1 MQRVIL
7 HGHIFKNAGTTL
19 DWSFARS
26 FGEGFLDHRQDQ
38 VMIQHGGAHLRDI
51 LRASPQLSVISS
63 HHMPRDLPNIE
74 NLQFQPLYLLRHP
87 LLRLRS
93 AYRFER
99 QQDADTPGA
108 QAAREKDFAN
118 YVRWRMQHDVSRTI
132 RNYQTVY
139 LAGFHRRASNAL
151 LALKCFSDA
160 IETFKA
166 VPLIGLVED
175 YDTSMV
181 VFESVLKQDF
191 PELDLA
197 YVAQNVT
204 QPTRVAADTDQEV
217 ASVLA
222 ELGDLAKTVIDE
234 NSYDLALYQLVKARL
249 GSQTAAIA
257 DFSDRLAAFNQRCDA
272 LRPVMPRVGQL
283 LKKS

>member
-26 FGEGFLDHRQDQ
+26 FGDGFLDHRQDQ
-38 VMIQHGGAHLRDI
+38 VMIQHGGAHLRDV
-51 LRASPQLSVISS
+51 LQASPDLAVISS
-63 HHMPRDLPNIE
+63 HHMPRDLPKLDNV
-74 NLQFQPLYLLRHP
+74 QFQPLYLLRHP

-99 QQDADTPGA
+99 KQDADTPGA
-108 QAAREKDFAN
+108 KAAREKSFAE
-118 YVRWRMQHDVSRTI
+118 YVSWRMQHDVSRTI

-160 IETFKA
+160 IETFKT
-166 VPLIGLVED
+166 VPLIGLVEE
-175 YDTSMV
+175 YDASMV

-191 PELDLA
+191 PQLDLA

-204 QPTRVAADTDQEV
+204 QPKKRASDTDQEV
-217 ASVLA
+217 ASVLS
-222 ELGDLAKTVIDE
+222 ELGDLAKVVIDE

-249 GSQTAAIA
+249 GSQTAAIV
-257 DFSDRLAAFNQRCDA
+257 DFPGQMEAFNKRCEA
-272 LRPVMPRVGQL
+272 LRSVTSTVSEL
-283 LKKS
+283 LKKR

>member
-1 MQRVIL
+1 MRTVVL

-19 DWSFARS
+19 DWAFERN
-26 FGEGFLDHRQDQ
+26 FKQDFLDHREDM

-51 LRASPQLSVISS
+51 VQANPQLSVISS
-63 HHMPRDLPNIE
+63 HHMPRDLPQ
-74 NLQFQPLYLLRHP
+74 LPDVRFLPLYLLRHP
-87 LLRLRS
+87 FLRLRS

-99 QQDADTPGA
+99 HQDADTPGA
-108 QAAREKDFAN
+108 KAAREKNFCE
-118 YVRWRMQHDVSRTI
+118 YVRWRMQGNVSRTI

-139 LAGFHRRASNAL
+139 LAGHHRRASNAL

-175 YDTSMV
+175 YDASMV
-181 VFESVLKQDF
+181 VFEYHLQQDF
-191 PELDLA
+191 PDISLA

-204 QPTRVAADTDQEV
+204 RPATETPDDDEV
-217 ASVLA
+217 ASVLT

-234 NSYDLALYQLVKARL
+234 NSYDLALYQIVKARL
-249 GSQTAAIA
+249 SSQTAAIP
-257 DFSDRLAAFNQRCDA
+257 DFDDRLKDFRARCDA
-272 LRPVMPRVGQL
+272 LPSSRFKRVLSG
-283 LKKS
+283 KSN

>member
-26 FGEGFLDHRQDQ
+26 FGGGFLDHRQDQ
-38 VMIQHGGAHLRDI
+38 VMIQHGGAHLRDV
-51 LRASPQLSVISS
+51 LQASPGLAVISS
-63 HHMPRDLPNIE
+63 HHMPRDLPKLDNV
-74 NLQFQPLYLLRHP
+74 QFQPLYLLRHP

-99 QQDADTPGA
+99 KQDADTPGA
-108 QAAREKDFAN
+108 KAAREKSFAE
-118 YVRWRMQHDVSRTI
+118 YVSWRMQHDVSRTI

-160 IETFKA
+160 IETFKT
-166 VPLIGLVED
+166 VPLIGLVEE
-175 YDTSMV
+175 YDASMV

-191 PELDLA
+191 PQLDLA

-204 QPTRVAADTDQEV
+204 QPKKRASDTDQEV
-217 ASVLA
+217 ASVLS
-222 ELGDLAKTVIDE
+222 ELGDLAKVVIDE

-257 DFSDRLAAFNQRCDA
+257 DFPEQMAAFTKRCEA
-272 LRPVMPRVGQL
+272 LRSVTSTVSEL
-283 LKKS
+283 LKKR